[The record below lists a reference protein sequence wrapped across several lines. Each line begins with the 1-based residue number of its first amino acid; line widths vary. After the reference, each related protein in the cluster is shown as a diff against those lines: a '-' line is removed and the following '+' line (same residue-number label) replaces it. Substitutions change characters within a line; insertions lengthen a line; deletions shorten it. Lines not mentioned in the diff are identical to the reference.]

1 MKVFFPA
8 LIVSYILLYVVLLF
22 GGVLLSKTWI
32 CLLVIAAIIA
42 ALITAAVK
50 RDERITVLE
59 KRINDLEAKQNTVG
73 NE

>member
-22 GGVLLSKTWI
+22 GGVLLSKTWV

-59 KRINDLEAKQNTVG
+59 KRISDLEAKQNTVG